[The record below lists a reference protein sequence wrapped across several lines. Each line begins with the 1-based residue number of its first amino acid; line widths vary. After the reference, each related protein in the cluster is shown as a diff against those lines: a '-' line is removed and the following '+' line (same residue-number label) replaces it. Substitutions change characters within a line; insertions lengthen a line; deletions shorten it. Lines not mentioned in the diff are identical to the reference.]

1 MHVAADTSRPSFASD
16 KLLTRL
22 SREGLRDKTGWS
34 SKKEKLLAKMARV
47 ITKSDVE
54 RMRSSIF
61 AVSDVE
67 LKRMNRK
74 AELKQLS
81 TNRVEHWPT
90 TAEANKMRKA
100 PYAIDH
106 EAQNE
111 LEQVLVDQ
119 QVRHSHFFCTDYGD
133 LINYGSNFIGG
144 RNPTTV
150 AAGVS

>member
-1 MHVAADTSRPSFASD
+1 
-16 KLLTRL
+16 
-22 SREGLRDKTGWS
+22 
-34 SKKEKLLAKMARV
+34 
-47 ITKSDVE
+47 
-54 RMRSSIF
+54 MRSSIF

-81 TNRVEHWPT
+81 TNRVEHWPA

-100 PYAIDH
+100 PYAIDQ

-119 QVRHSHFFCTDYGD
+119 QVRHSHSFCTEHGD
-133 LINYGSNFIGG
+133 FINTGSDFIGG

>member
-1 MHVAADTSRPSFASD
+1 M
-16 KLLTRL
+16 
-22 SREGLRDKTGWS
+22 
-34 SKKEKLLAKMARV
+34 LAKMARV

-81 TNRVEHWPT
+81 TNRVEHWPA

-100 PYAIDH
+100 PYAIDR

-111 LEQVLVDQ
+111 LEQVLLDQ
-119 QVRHSHFFCTDYGD
+119 QVRHRQYFCTELGD
-133 LINYGSNFIGG
+133 FINTGSNFIGG